1 MIYNEIDLKNMV
13 RNVSNNKDGLEF
25 IYYLLDNFGTFSA
38 KVNLSNSELQNIVN
52 ALKREQ
58 GEFILDLL
66 REYNFEKFIEIQR
79 KRSNEK
85 CLKTMN

>member
-1 MIYNEIDLKNMV
+1 MLSEFDLKNIV
-13 RNVSNNKDGLEF
+13 RNVSDTADGLEF
-25 IYYLLDNFGTFSA
+25 IYFLLDSFGTFTN
-38 KVNLSNSELQNIVN
+38 KVNLSNSELRNIAN
-52 ALKREQ
+52 IIKKEQ

-85 CLKTMN
+85 CLKQMN